1 MGDVGIKRFEDI
13 ESWQE
18 ARLLVRDVYTF
29 LNDCRDFGYKDQMQ
43 RAAISIMSN
52 IAEGFERGG
61 NKEFRH
67 FLTVARG
74 SLAEVK
80 SLGYAGVDC
89 GILNREQFTII
100 ESRTDSINGLLNGFI
115 SYLTNNRSSF

>member
-1 MGDVGIKRFEDI
+1 VGIKRFEDI

-61 NKEFRH
+61 NKDFRH

>member
-1 MGDVGIKRFEDI
+1 MRIERFEDI
-13 ESWQE
+13 ESWRE
-18 ARLLVRDVYTF
+18 ARLLVLDVYDF
-29 LNDCRDFGYKDQMQ
+29 LNDCRDFGFKDQMQ

-100 ESRTDSINGLLNGFI
+100 GSRTARLNGLLNGFT
-115 SYLTNNRSSF
+115 SYLTNNRTSF